1 MKTAAVIS
9 AILLSASLCLAAV
22 LGAIRLYRPQGPQY
36 IVID

>member
-9 AILLSASLCLAAV
+9 AILFSASLCLAAV
-22 LGAIRLYRPQGPQY
+22 LGAIRLCQPQGPQY